1 MSLQTTSSQTIG
13 PYLHIGLTRL
23 VTDNLAAPGVSGEKV
38 AIEGRIVDG
47 DGNAV
52 NDAVVEIWQANAQGR
67 YAHPEDTQDKPLESA
82 FKGFGRVMTD
92 NDGVFRITTIKPGRV
107 PAPGSGLQ
115 APHLNV
121 TIFTRGLLKHLI
133 TRMYFSN
140 EPANDE
146 DLVLQRVPAERRQ
159 TLIATPSGGRPGAFK
174 WNVILRGERETVF
187 FDY

>member
-1 MSLQTTSSQTIG
+1 
-13 PYLHIGLTRL
+13 
-23 VTDNLAAPGVSGEKV
+23 
-38 AIEGRIVDG
+38 
-47 DGNAV
+47 
-52 NDAVVEIWQANAQGR
+52 
-67 YAHPEDTQDKPLESA
+67 
-82 FKGFGRVMTD
+82 MTD

-146 DLVLQRVPAERRQ
+146 DPVLQRVPAERRQ